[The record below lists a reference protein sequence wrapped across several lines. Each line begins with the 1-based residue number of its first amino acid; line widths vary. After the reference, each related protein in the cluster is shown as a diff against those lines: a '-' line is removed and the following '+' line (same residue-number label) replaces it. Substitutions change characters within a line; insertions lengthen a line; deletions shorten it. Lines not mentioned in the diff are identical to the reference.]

1 MSFAASRHGILLT
14 SGINSL
20 GNMRCVP
27 AELQWDRVFLSVHLL
42 WREALQSWAF
52 LHFAT
57 CKSLTMAA
65 PSCMEE
71 GNSKSLFSG
80 PLSYSSNS
88 HLAWNM
94 NWDNR
99 HQKKKEQCPE
109 SKIFPL
115 PREHIDLVYSL
126 LLYIDLNA
134 KRSCKPG
141 LVLIR
146 SDGIKQSSFA
156 ADFRF
161 QRML

>member
-1 MSFAASRHGILLT
+1 MFPFTRSFAASRHGILLT

-20 GNMRCVP
+20 GNVRCVP

-42 WREALQSWAF
+42 WREALQSWVF

-65 PSCMEE
+65 PACVEE

-88 HLAWNM
+88 HLSGNM

-99 HQKKKEQCPE
+99 HQKKKSSAQ
-109 SKIFPL
+109 KVKYFLFPGSTL
-115 PREHIDLVYSL
+115 TWFIHCYFILILMQRDLV
-126 LLYIDLNA
+126 NQ
-134 KRSCKPG
+134 
-141 LVLIR
+141 V
-146 SDGIKQSSFA
+146 
-156 ADFRF
+156 
-161 QRML
+161 